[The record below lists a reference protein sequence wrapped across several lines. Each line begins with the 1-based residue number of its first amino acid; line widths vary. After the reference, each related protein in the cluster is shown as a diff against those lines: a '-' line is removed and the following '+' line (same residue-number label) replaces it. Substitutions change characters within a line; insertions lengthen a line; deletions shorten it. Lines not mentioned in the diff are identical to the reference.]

1 MTVVGIVCAALLAV
15 SGALCLIRVV
25 RGPSMLDRTVA
36 TDVFVAAIVGAVSRA
51 DVARQLQSLGVDP
64 EDVKTRVAAMTDSEA
79 RTLAGQIASAP
90 AGADVSG
97 WVVALVLVVVLWA
110 LYAYR

>member
-1 MTVVGIVCAALLAV
+1 
-15 SGALCLIRVV
+15 
-25 RGPSMLDRTVA
+25 
-36 TDVFVAAIVGAVSRA
+36 
-51 DVARQLQSLGVDP
+51 
-64 EDVKTRVAAMTDSEA
+64 MTDSEA
-79 RTLAGQIASAP
+79 RTLAGQIGSAP